1 MLDSY
6 RLDNKNILKGKRAI
20 SLNEL
25 ILDDGIIYDKAVS
38 GNLELNSGKITLDLN
53 GRSEKVQKVL
63 VFETFERKKEK
74 ENYI

>member
-20 SLNEL
+20 SWNEL
-25 ILDDGIIYDKAVS
+25 LLDDGILSDKAVS
-38 GNLELNSGKITLDLN
+38 GNLELNNGKITLDLN

-63 VFETFERKKEK
+63 VFETFERKKKK